1 MKFDG
6 KKNTNGKRVFTLDG
20 KMVFS
25 NVDPS
30 LDDIFKVSNNQA
42 PDDFYKAKEIYTS
55 GKSMDI
61 IKLGENEEKRA
72 FVKVLND
79 GFSTSIEVSLI
90 ENGRSDELIENDRK
104 MLATF
109 PEIIGENGVARVNI
123 FNFFKKT
130 VGVLK
135 KDVRFAYRTFKID
148 VDKKN
153 ELTTYI
159 YHLQILAIATLAIMN
174 SFSYKSPIRIA
185 VDKNGDFCRI
195 EFETKTDESV
205 NFTSKE
211 SIIKEFA
218 DVEMRVNF
226 IESLCNKDGIG
237 FYIEHT
243 NKRLVIAY
251 ELTDEP
257 TTKKRLLSTVQR
269 DLMEFTRKYMD
280 IFNYSIIDTEEQEGE
295 E

>member
-1 MKFDG
+1 MKFDA
-6 KKNTNGKRVFTLDG
+6 KKNTIGKRVFALDG
-20 KMVFS
+20 KIVFS
-25 NVDPS
+25 STDLS
-30 LDDIFKVSNNQA
+30 LDDSFKVSNNQT
-42 PDDFYKAKEIYTS
+42 PDDFYKAKEVYTS
-55 GKSMDI
+55 GKAMDI
-61 IKLGENEEKRA
+61 IKFGENEEKRA

-90 ENGRSDELIENDRK
+90 EDGRSDELIENDRK

-130 VGVLK
+130 VEVLK
-135 KDVRFAYRTFKID
+135 KDVRFAYRTFKIE
-148 VDKKN
+148 VDKKK
-153 ELTTYI
+153 ELSTYI

-174 SFSYKSPIRIA
+174 SFTYKSPIRIA
-185 VDKNGDFCRI
+185 VDKVGDFCRI
-195 EFETKTDESV
+195 EFETKTNELV

-226 IESLCNKDGIG
+226 IESLCNKDGVG

-257 TTKKRLLSTVQR
+257 TTQKRLLSTIQR

-280 IFNYSIIDTEEQEGE
+280 IFNYSIIDTEEQEGGE
-295 E
+295 